1 MIITGQVLNP
11 MTEQNGAL
19 PGELDALIASG
30 IRAGDLYVASSS
42 VHDRGVFAARDFA
55 AGSVVEVC
63 PVIIVPA
70 AQRPAL
76 DTTLILDHYYVWGD
90 DAAVALGFGSLY
102 NHSYQPN
109 THYLRDFPRRLIVV
123 AALRDIAGG
132 EEITINYN
140 GDPASQR
147 QLPGLPP
154 P

>member
-1 MIITGQVLNP
+1 
-11 MTEQNGAL
+11 L

-30 IRAGDLYVASSS
+30 IRASDVYVASSS

-55 AGSVVEVC
+55 AGSAVEVC
-63 PVIIVPA
+63 PIIVVPA

-76 DTTLILDHYYVWGD
+76 DTTLILDHYYVWAD
-90 DAAVALGFGSLY
+90 DAAVPLGFGSLY
-102 NHSYQPN
+102 NHSHKPTARYV
-109 THYLRDFPRRLIVV
+109 RDFPRRLIII

-140 GDPASQR
+140 GDPASQH
-147 QLPGLPP
+147 QPPGLPP